1 MSQQKEKV
9 LLEKPYWESTLLGI
23 DPNFLGS
30 AFVTKETVFMD
41 NVNIDYLDSIPFRSQ
56 IDIRNGGPLRNR
68 FNRLYAL
75 DLLFQAKI
83 AANTGTSSIFDAH
96 HDGDHVCALKNRWS
110 TRLYCTFGFHDKSL
124 MHKAGLIR

>member
-1 MSQQKEKV
+1 LYKFLTKNLVKNLRIEQARGDRRV
-9 LLEKPYWESTLLGI
+9 
-23 DPNFLGS
+23 PNG
-30 AFVTKETVFMD
+30 
-41 NVNIDYLDSIPFRSQ
+41 
-56 IDIRNGGPLRNR
+56 

-124 MHKAGLIR
+124 MHKAG